1 MKRRSYPE
9 YKDSGVEWLRVV
21 PEHWKIQRIR
31 NIVDMSV
38 SNVDKH
44 TKEGELSVRLCN
56 YIDVYKNDKITE
68 RISFMRATATPE
80 EIERFRLE
88 PDDVLITKDSESWND
103 IGIPALVEYTADDL
117 VCGYHLASLR
127 PRKTLI
133 RGPFLLRALQCPE
146 VAFQFH
152 VAANGVT
159 RYGLSHESIK
169 SVLLPV
175 SPLTEQANIAA
186 FLDCETA
193 KLDALIAKK
202 ERLIELL
209 REKRAALISHAVTKG
224 LDPSAPMKDSKIEW
238 LGDIPVH
245 WNVLKF
251 SREIHIAK
259 GQIDP
264 EVEPYLSM
272 LLIAPNHIE
281 SGTGRLLLEQT
292 ASEQSAQSGKY
303 QCSAGDIIYSKIRPA
318 LAKITIAPRNCL
330 CSADMYPMS
339 GSSRIVNPYLLWLF
353 LSKQFTAWS
362 ILEAD
367 RVAMPKINRE
377 TLNELRMPVPSLSEQ
392 RAIADYLDHEEE
404 KVNKIIVKV
413 RLAIEHLLEYRTAL
427 ISAAV
432 TGKIDVR
439 REVA

>member
-1 MKRRSYPE
+1 
-9 YKDSGVEWLRVV
+9 
-21 PEHWKIQRIR
+21 
-31 NIVDMSV
+31 MSV